1 MVWRIVRRLL
11 ALFIQVFVWHP
22 VVGLVGVV
30 LAVGVIGFGVGGLN
44 SSQLLQG
51 RVTAQTTAPVD
62 SAAAPTPALSVQAAS
77 TTAPAPAVDQYI
89 KGMTTFNAKLMWDSL
104 DPTAIQTMT
113 SQGGSQTTLQ
123 QRLDDAKQNGA
134 AYEDVTYVGGYPLKN
149 GQRYMFYVVTRRGFT
164 GPGQL
169 DQIFFVFTVGQ
180 NGKILK
186 IE

>member
-30 LAVGVIGFGVGGLN
+30 LAVGVIGFSVGGLN

-51 RVTAQTTAPVD
+51 RVSPQTTAPVD
-62 SAAAPTPALSVQAAS
+62 SAAASAPALSVQPAS
-77 TTAPAPAVDQYI
+77 TTVPAPAVDQYI
-89 KGMTTFNAKLMWDSL
+89 KGMTSFDAKLMWDSL

-134 AYEDVTYVGGYPLKN
+134 AYEGITFVGGYPLKN
-149 GQRYMFYVVTRRGFT
+149 GQRYLFYVVTRRGFT

>member
-30 LAVGVIGFGVGGLN
+30 LAVGVLGFAVGGLN

-51 RVTAQTTAPVD
+51 RGTSQTTAPVNP
-62 SAAAPTPALSVQAAS
+62 AAAPAPALSVQAAS

-89 KGMTTFNAKLMWDSL
+89 KGMTTFDAKLMWDSL
-104 DPTAIQTMT
+104 DPTAVQTMV

-134 AYEDVTYVGGYPLKN
+134 AYEDVTFIGGYPLQN
-149 GQRYMFYVVTRRGFT
+149 GQRYLFYVVTRRGFT

>member
-22 VVGLVGVV
+22 GVGLVGVV
-30 LAVGVIGFGVGGLN
+30 LAVGVLGFAVGGLN

-51 RVTAQTTAPVD
+51 RGTSQTTAPVD
-62 SAAAPTPALSVQAAS
+62 PAAAPAPALSVQAAS

-89 KGMTTFNAKLMWDSL
+89 KGMTTFDAKLMWDSL
-104 DPTAIQTMT
+104 DPTAVQTMV

-134 AYEDVTYVGGYPLKN
+134 AYEDITFIGGYPLQN
-149 GQRYMFYVVTRRGFT
+149 GQRYLFYVVTRRGFT